1 MPCVSAP
8 AIASQPPVR
17 RRTAKATTT
26 AGQTS
31 YFTAWQDG
39 HASVGNNGRDS
50 DGAVAQPNPTMPL
63 RNIVWLLFGL
73 ALAAMPDAASFVA
86 IINRKRMPA
95 LC

>member
-1 MPCVSAP
+1 
-8 AIASQPPVR
+8 
-17 RRTAKATTT
+17 
-26 AGQTS
+26 
-31 YFTAWQDG
+31 
-39 HASVGNNGRDS
+39 
-50 DGAVAQPNPTMPL
+50 MPL